1 MITPMISAA
10 LTFAFACFALG
21 LVLNLWRVLTGP
33 AASDR
38 ILALDTMVINAIALL
53 ILLGIWQGSAIY
65 FEVSMLFALVGF
77 VSTVAYCRFLLRGDV
92 IE

>member
-1 MITPMISAA
+1 MIDYA
-10 LTFAFACFALG
+10 LMFAIFCFTFG
-21 LVLNLWRVLTGP
+21 LLLNLWRVLKGP
-33 AASDR
+33 EKSDR

-53 ILLGIWQGSAIY
+53 ILLGIILGSAIF

-77 VSTVAYCRFLLRGDV
+77 VSTVSYCRYLLRGDI

>member
-1 MITPMISAA
+1 MIAYA
-10 LTFAFACFALG
+10 LTFAISAFGLG
-21 LVLNLWRVLTGP
+21 LLLNLWRVISGP
-33 AASDR
+33 DHSDR

-53 ILLGIWQGSAIY
+53 ILLGITLGTTIF

-77 VSTVAYCRFLLRGDV
+77 VSTVSYCRFLLRGDI